1 MVCVS
6 CIVIPL
12 FLYIWHRFLQP
23 IFLKF
28 WNPWAKVEDK
38 TSVGS
43 ESGVSGLK
51 CPIAAGGAT
60 HQPQATQGEV
70 SSKKA
75 D

>member
-38 TSVGS
+38 TLENSEPSVT
-43 ESGVSGLK
+43 GLK
-51 CPIAAGGAT
+51 CPLSVGASKA
-60 HQPQATQGEV
+60 QETQGEV
-70 SSKKA
+70 CSKKV